1 MDSLVKL
8 NRNQLY
14 HKILYFYF
22 QEYIFRIPQA
32 EREKFIGTHFWAK
45 VRHMLLA
52 LLLSRRRART
62 YPALEKQ
69 IKGKRWVFIFGK
81 NNYEATRFLADAGF
95 VFVTESPRSFKH
107 DHEIFLLPV
116 RRRLTDFFR
125 FIPTYL
131 YLRKHE
137 PRAPQVF
144 DAVFAAQGW
153 LEAFQRIVKT
163 FRPEAIVFSNDHS
176 MVPRALFYAAKS
188 AGIPTIYVQHASI
201 SPYMP
206 PLEFDLSLLEG
217 NDALEKYKAKG
228 IEGLAKLV
236 GMPRFDSYINR
247 RRQTKKKVINIVG
260 IAYNT
265 VDSLERVLELC
276 QALRQEVP
284 GLHLLVRP
292 HPKDQRKINIP
303 VADGTPIFTLSDSK
317 TGSPFDFI
325 LQCDFLIAGD
335 TSIHLEASMLDIES
349 IYFNLG
355 AEGAKLNDLYGYIQN
370 GLVMKGKNLMEVV
383 NFIKRGGAGFN
394 RQVDAS
400 YYNAAIG
407 SSFEG
412 QSGKEALKE
421 IESFLISKQTLL

>member
-217 NDALEKYKAKG
+217 NDALEKYRAKG
-228 IEGLAKLV
+228 IDGRVLLIGVPKMDHFIQRKRTIPA
-236 GMPRFDSYINR
+236 PFIR
-247 RRQTKKKVINIVG
+247 TVG
-260 IAYNT
+260 IAFNT
-265 VDSLERVLELC
+265 VDSHEKIRTLIDF
-276 QALRQEVP
+276 
-284 GLHLLVRP
+284 LHKGSARLKFVIRP
-292 HPKDQRKINIP
+292 HPKDYRP
-303 VADGTPIFTLSDSK
+303 LPLPTSSFFSYSDSK
-317 TGSPFDFI
+317 SESPADFI
-325 LQCDFLIAGD
+325 LRCDLIIAGD
-335 TSIHLEASMLDIES
+335 SSIHLEARLLNVDS
-349 IYFNLG
+349 IYYNLS
-355 AEGAKLNDLYGYIQN
+355 ESQSTYDLYGYLQT
-370 GLVMKGKNLMEVV
+370 GLVKEFSDAGQILAYFEGYRPEEVEHFFPV
-383 NFIKRGGAGFN
+383 IQRYHAGFATE
-394 RQVDAS
+394 VEGAS
-400 YYNAAIG
+400 SLTAI
-407 SSFEG
+407 
-412 QSGKEALKE
+412 QA
-421 IESFLISKQTLL
+421 IDRFLREVINSA